1 MQQEWL
7 TLPSGITVRARGG
20 ERYVIEGLLGKGA
33 MGAVYLVR
41 DRNSTKN
48 LYALKEVIDPDQ
60 QDRERFTFEGEIL
73 KQLNHRAL
81 PRVYR
86 VFENDRLK
94 RVYILMDY
102 IKGRNLEDLRAAEP
116 ESRFSLPLVLAL
128 MIPIVDALSYLHR
141 QHPPIVHRDIKPAN
155 VIVPVG
161 ADEAM
166 LVDFG
171 SAKVMKAGTATVTS
185 RHTPGYAAPEQ
196 YGSGTSP
203 RTDIYGLGATIYTLV
218 TGTIPIDAPT
228 RIVRT
233 WDNRN
238 DLLKPPDLLVP
249 TIPKALGQSVMR
261 ALSINSADRYE
272 TVEEFWQTLN
282 DLAAP
287 TRERIQ
293 IPRVAIED
301 VRLPLYENDAEQM
314 PIPSEQEQLPA
325 SLVKQPAIIF
335 LAICELLVLIA
346 LIIYW
351 LLLVKM

>member
-7 TLPSGITVRARGG
+7 TLPGGITVRDPRGG
-20 ERYVIEGLLGKGA
+20 RYLIEGLLGKGE

-41 DRNSTKN
+41 DRNSMN
-48 LYALKEVIDPDQ
+48 DLYALKEVINPDQ

-86 VFENDRLK
+86 VFENDKLK

-102 IKGRNLEDLRAAEP
+102 IKGRNLEDLRGEEP
-116 ESRFSLPLVLAL
+116 AFRFSLPLTLAL
-128 MIPIVDALSYLHR
+128 MTPIVDALNFLHS
-141 QHPPIVHRDIKPAN
+141 QNPPIVHRDIKPAN

-171 SAKVMKAGTATVTS
+171 SAKFMVAGTATVRS

-218 TGTIPIDAPT
+218 TGTIPVDASS
-228 RIVRT
+228 RVIRA
-233 WDNRN
+233 WDKRN

-249 TIPKALGQSVMR
+249 AIPKAIGQTIVR
-261 ALSINSADRYE
+261 AMSLNSADRYE

-282 DLAAP
+282 DFAAP
-287 TRERIQ
+287 RREQIH

-301 VRLPLYENDAEQM
+301 VKLPFEISDTERMLNHL
-314 PIPSEQEQLPA
+314 PQERSSPFRRRQRAVIL
-325 SLVKQPAIIF
+325 
-335 LAICELLVLIA
+335 LATLELLVLLA
-346 LIIYW
+346 LVIYF
-351 LLLVKM
+351 LQRGM